1 MSEPIYVVGHQQPDT
16 DTICSALAYAR
27 LKKKQDVDVVPAR
40 AGALNP
46 ETQFVVDRW
55 DVEVP
60 LLLDDA
66 AGEQLILVDHN
77 EYSQA
82 VTGAEHAEI
91 VEIIDHHRIGDIET
105 SEPILFRNEPV
116 GSTATILT
124 QLFDDK
130 NETITTQ
137 TAGLLLSGILSDT
150 VVLRSPTTTDRDR
163 TVAERL
169 ADIAEVDYEA
179 YGKDLLTQKSK
190 IGEKSPREMV
200 LSDFKEFDFNGQHV
214 GIGQIETVEPSV
226 VLEQQTA
233 VLGAM
238 DDIATERDYAVFLL
252 LITDLLEEDST
263 ALVAGPEIEPVEE
276 GLDTTFTDHGSFLPG
291 VMSRKKQVVPL
302 LEDAF
307 GANSA

>member
-16 DTICSALAYAR
+16 DTICSAIAYAR
-27 LKKKQDVDVVPAR
+27 LKGKQGVDVVPAR
-40 AGALNP
+40 AGPLNP

-55 DVEVP
+55 DVKVP
-60 LLLDDA
+60 SLLDDA

-77 EYSQA
+77 EYSQTVA
-82 VTGAEHAEI
+82 GAEHAEI
-91 VEIIDHHRIGDIET
+91 VEIIDHHRLGDIET

-124 QLFDDK
+124 QLFDDA

-150 VVLRSPTTTDRDR
+150 VVLRSPTTTDQDR
-163 TVAERL
+163 TAATRL
-169 ADIAEVDYEA
+169 ADIADVDYEA
-179 YGKDLLTQKSK
+179 YGTDLLSQKSK

-200 LSDFKEFDFNGQHV
+200 LSDFKEFDFNGQQV

-226 VLEQQTA
+226 VLDQQEAIVETMNE
-233 VLGAM
+233 V
-238 DDIATERDYAVFLL
+238 ATERNYAVFLL
-252 LITDLLEEDST
+252 LVTDLLEEDST
-263 ALVAGPEIEPVEE
+263 ALVAGPEIERVEA
-276 GLDTTFTDHGSFLPG
+276 GLDTTFTDHESFLPG

-307 GANSA
+307 GAHFA